1 MKKQMLSGAIILAF
15 LIFCSSAYAADPLTL
30 DEAKYLA
37 IQNSREMSK
46 SKISTDSARY
56 KFYQAEKE
64 YEDSDYPSSWD
75 SYAGIVADLT
85 LLYNYK
91 ATLDPMEDA
100 TEIAKTNSEINLKE
114 RAADQALDQYYADL
128 KQRDSIRKQME
139 DAEDTYE
146 DAKLSQEKFEE
157 ELKYNIEQI
166 YTDILL
172 QENKISTLQKDMEYK
187 KLLLEIEKK
196 RLGLG
201 VSSQETVGRFEED
214 YTNADHSL
222 IEAKNS
228 LKNIK
233 GNLNDMMGR
242 DYDEEISLKPI
253 QTDLFKEI
261 PTYDQILSKVLKES
275 TKLSQ
280 IQRDIEKKEND
291 LEDDLSDYT
300 NDYKP
305 YQEDLVRLEIKEM
318 ELQLQDEKYRLKQ
331 SINNL
336 LASLDTKQK
345 KYQLSQ
351 IETNNAKRQYD
362 WDKKRYEIGQIS
374 KNELTQSELAYLN
387 AKQGFLVTEFDL
399 FLTKRS
405 IDLLVDTGVVV

>member
-1 MKKQMLSGAIILAF
+1 
-15 LIFCSSAYAADPLTL
+15 
-30 DEAKYLA
+30 LA

-275 TKLSQ
+275 TKTF
-280 IQRDIEKKEND
+280 
-291 LEDDLSDYT
+291 T
-300 NDYKP
+300 NP
-305 YQEDLVRLEIKEM
+305 
-318 ELQLQDEKYRLKQ
+318 
-331 SINNL
+331 
-336 LASLDTKQK
+336 
-345 KYQLSQ
+345 
-351 IETNNAKRQYD
+351 
-362 WDKKRYEIGQIS
+362 KRY
-374 KNELTQSELAYLN
+374 
-387 AKQGFLVTEFDL
+387 
-399 FLTKRS
+399 
-405 IDLLVDTGVVV
+405 

>member
-1 MKKQMLSGAIILAF
+1 LKKQMLSGAIILAF